1 MSVSGQRKLNTRN
14 AEMLAQRNIAP
25 STLRKCPTRVCVDSV
40 STTAEK
46 TGEIVN
52 ATPQWDQ
59 TDTALLRE
67 CPGEPAQRR
76 LSLTLNTS
84 VDITQYG
91 QLNQNTIASVKEI
104 LIISVQT
111 RTIIKT
117 FVVIFLVTP

>member
-1 MSVSGQRKLNTRN
+1 MSVSGQSKLNTKSV
-14 AEMLAQRNIAP
+14 EMLAQRNIAP

-40 STTAEK
+40 STTVEK

-52 ATPQWDQ
+52 VT
-59 TDTALLRE
+59 
-67 CPGEPAQRR
+67 
-76 LSLTLNTS
+76 TS

-91 QLNQNTIASVKEI
+91 QLNQNTIASVREI